1 MKTWK
6 KDRNSIFDSD
16 EEFDVNLISS
26 KKKETLLEENQ
37 RL

>member
-16 EEFDVNLISS
+16 EEFDVNLIST
-26 KKKETLLEENQ
+26 KNKNTLEEN
-37 RL
+37 